1 MKKSLHIVCHAFPSW
16 HGDYVKSTVELMKE
30 LACNNKVLY
39 IDYAYTLKDLL
50 LSFRKN
56 TWVPVSSMLG
66 LSAPLRKVDLN
77 NGGQLL
83 VLSLPPVLPINWIGN
98 QHIFNFFQSVNARLM
113 NRRILNAVNQLEM
126 KDPLVINAFNPTNAK
141 NTLKGLDPKAILYYC
156 YDNISAAAW
165 ACKHGSRFEKNL
177 IREAD
182 AVIFSS
188 DDLNTTKGKDAKAAY
203 VIKNGVDL
211 SVFKRDQVR
220 QVSAMTKQTVQ
231 IGYIG
236 SVDDRLDYELLFQTI
251 QNHPHWQFHF
261 IGRILD
267 ARANKLQDFANVIM
281 YGAVEPHELPGL
293 MKHFNAGIIPFVKN
307 DFTQTIYPM
316 KANEY
321 LAMGLPV
328 VMTDFAQLNDLKH
341 MVSITNRQHFNEMLE
356 LAVQTDSE
364 EKKLQRIAHSET
376 NSWKCKAS
384 ELESILYQYA

>member
-1 MKKSLHIVCHAFPSW
+1 MKKPLHIVCHAFPSW
-16 HGDYVKSTVELMKE
+16 HGDYVKSTVELMKA
-30 LACNNKVLY
+30 LAGNNKVLY
-39 IDYAYTLKDLL
+39 IDYAYTLKDLV

-56 TWVPVSSMLG
+56 TWVPAKRMLG
-66 LSAPLRKVDLN
+66 FKEPLRMVELN
-77 NGGQLL
+77 NGTHLHL
-83 VLSLPPVLPINWIGN
+83 LSLPPVLPVNWISN
-98 QHIFNFFQSVNARLM
+98 QLVFNFFQSINARLM
-113 NRRILNAVNQLEM
+113 NRRIRYAAKQLEM
-126 KDPLVINAFNPTNAK
+126 NDPLVINAFNPTNAK
-141 NTLKGLDPKAILYYC
+141 NTLKGLNPKATLYYC

-165 ACKHGSRFEKNL
+165 ACKHGSRLEKNL

-188 DDLNTTKGKDAKAAY
+188 DDLKKTKGKEAKTAY

-211 SVFKRDQVR
+211 SVFKRDQVQ
-220 QVSAMTKQTVQ
+220 QVSAITKQTVN

-267 ARANKLQDFANVIM
+267 TRAQKLQSFANVKI

-307 DFTQTIYPM
+307 DFTQSIYPM

-341 MVSITNRQHFNEMLE
+341 MVSITDREHFNEMLE

-376 NSWKCKAS
+376 NSW
-384 ELESILYQYA
+384 